1 MDGHR
6 SILGDNGSMRRRIL
20 AAVSGLAVVLV
31 LSGCTTPSTTP
42 SPTDP
47 STSVSAAPSPIP
59 TGPRTT
65 VAVLGDSLSRGYNA
79 CDHFGDCTEV
89 SWAGGT
95 DGRVDSVASR
105 LGARLDGP
113 VTVKNVAKSG
123 ATVSDLAAQVPKAAA
138 ANPDLVTVLIGAN
151 DVCRAS
157 VDDMTSTEEYASTV
171 GGALQQLV
179 ALAPGATI
187 LVASIPDV
195 TAILPAAASDPTA
208 RFLWSHGGCATVLA
222 DPQSRSTEA
231 EVRRAAVSDR
241 IREYDAALAGA
252 CGALPRC
259 VYDGGALHG
268 YTPTLQQLSA
278 LDRFHPSV
286 TGLRELADIEW
297 GALLKSPRAGALLNR

>member
-1 MDGHR
+1 
-6 SILGDNGSMRRRIL
+6 MRRWIATAVTGV
-20 AAVSGLAVVLV
+20 AAALV
-31 LSGCTTPSTTP
+31 LGGCTTSAPARPTPDTTSSSAP
-42 SPTDP
+42 
-47 STSVSAAPSPIP
+47 SAAPSL
-59 TGPRTT
+59 TGPATT
-65 VAVLGDSLSRGYNA
+65 VAVMGDSLSRGYNA
-79 CDHFGDCTEV
+79 CAHFGDCPSV

-95 DGRVDSVASR
+95 DPRVDSLASR
-105 LGARLDGP
+105 LSARFDGR

-123 ATVSDLAAQVPKAAA
+123 ATVSDLAAQVPAAAA

-157 VDDMTSTEEYASTV
+157 LGDMTSTEQYAATI
-171 GGALQQLV
+171 GADLQQLA
-179 ALAPGATI
+179 ALAPGTTI
-187 LVASIPDV
+187 LVASVPDV
-195 TAILPAAASDPTA
+195 TAILPAASSDPTA

-231 EVRRAAVSDR
+231 EVRRAAVADR

-286 TGLRELADIEW
+286 LGLKELATSEW
-297 GALLKSPRAGALLNR
+297 KVLAASPRAGALLDR

>member
-1 MDGHR
+1 
-6 SILGDNGSMRRRIL
+6 MRRWI
-20 AAVSGLAVVLV
+20 ATAVSGLAVVLV
-31 LSGCTTPSTTP
+31 LSGCTTSTPPQASSAPASPSATA
-42 SPTDP
+42 
-47 STSVSAAPSPIP
+47 SAPAL
-59 TGPRTT
+59 TGPSTT
-65 VAVLGDSLSRGYNA
+65 VAVMGDSLSRGYNA
-79 CDHFGDCTEV
+79 CAHFGDCPSM

-95 DGRVDSVASR
+95 DARVDSVASR

-123 ATVSDLAAQVPKAAA
+123 ATVADLAAQVPAAA
-138 ANPDLVTVLIGAN
+138 AADPDLVTVLIGAN

-157 VDDMTSTEEYASTV
+157 LDDMTSTEDYAATV

-179 ALAPGATI
+179 ALDPGVTI
-187 LVASIPDV
+187 LVASVPDV
-195 TAILPAAASDPTA
+195 TAILPAAASNPTA

-231 EVRRAAVSDR
+231 EVRRAAVADR

-268 YTPTLQQLSA
+268 YTPTLDQLSA

-286 TGLRELADIEW
+286 AGLKELAATEW
-297 GALLKSPRAGALLNR
+297 KVLTTSPRARALLDR

>member
-1 MDGHR
+1 
-6 SILGDNGSMRRRIL
+6 MRRPML

-31 LSGCTTPSTTP
+31 LSGCTTPSSTT
-42 SPTDP
+42 SPTA
-47 STSVSAAPSPIP
+47 STRASAAPVPTP
-59 TGPRTT
+59 TGPSTT
-65 VAVLGDSLSRGYNA
+65 VAVMGDSLSRGYNA
-79 CDHFGDCTEV
+79 CDHFGDCPSV

-95 DGRVDSVASR
+95 DARADSVASR
-105 LGARLDGP
+105 LGARFDGP

-123 ATVSDLAAQVPKAAA
+123 ATVADLAAQVPAAAA

-157 VDDMTSTEEYASTV
+157 LTDMTSTEDYAATV
-171 GGALQQLV
+171 GGALQQLT

-187 LVASIPDV
+187 LVASVPDP
-195 TAILPAAASDPTA
+195 TAILPVAASDPTA
-208 RFLWSHGGCATVLA
+208 RFLWSHGGCATALA
-222 DPQSRSTEA
+222 DPQGRTTEA
-231 EVRRAAVSDR
+231 EVRRAAVADR

-268 YTPTLQQLSA
+268 YTPKFSQLSA

-286 TGLRELADIEW
+286 AGLRELAALEW
-297 GALLKSPRAGALLNR
+297 TALTRSPRAGALLNR